1 MSEPVTPPPPV
12 PPSSNR
18 PVISLVLGIIGL
30 VCCPIAAPIAWVV
43 GKQELAAITSGRSPA
58 SGEGLARAGMIIG
71 IVGTALLA
79 FGLLWVFFFGGIGV
93 LQAFSQM

>member
-1 MSEPVTPPPPV
+1 MSEPVTPPPPA

-18 PVISLVLGIIGL
+18 PVISLVLGILGI
-30 VCCPIAAPIAWVV
+30 VCCPIAAPVAWVV
-43 GKQELAAITSGRSPA
+43 GKQELAAIASGASPA

-93 LQAFSQM
+93 LQALSQM